1 MSDTGR
7 ILPHRS
13 AFMAQN
19 CQQFS
24 SDSNT
29 NKPLEPH
36 QPAKK
41 KHGNCIKH
49 IIMLTISLPNYGCL
63 AKPVLSS
70 ILEIPFCNRPS
81 GSRPY
86 IISCMLYNIQYLFH
100 CGHFKNIASRGNDF
114 LYRISSTSVEVYC
127 LFMFSEELKSYL
139 LQLYDYYIIYS
150 RVL

>member
-1 MSDTGR
+1 
-7 ILPHRS
+7 
-13 AFMAQN
+13 
-19 CQQFS
+19 
-24 SDSNT
+24 
-29 NKPLEPH
+29 
-36 QPAKK
+36 
-41 KHGNCIKH
+41 
-49 IIMLTISLPNYGCL
+49 MLTISLPNYGCL

-114 LYRISSTSVEVYC
+114 LYRISFTSVEVYC

-150 RVL
+150 RYSNVQVWYESENLSCSRFGFSSQNLASILGSYFENNYFKL